1 MGRVAAIGERTRVSG
16 LALAGVTVLV
26 AEEPESVHRA
36 WQDLPRDVA
45 LVIVTPAAADT
56 LGPALLDGARTLTA
70 VLPVLPV

>member
-1 MGRVAAIGERTRVSG
+1 MA
-16 LALAGVTVLV
+16 
-26 AEEPESVHRA
+26 
-36 WQDLPRDVA
+36 DLPRDVA